1 MHEPDA
7 NPPLGD
13 GPWQAGEVI
22 AETLAERVPTVRR
35 ETTGAEAARVIA
47 EYRLSG
53 LVVADADGVPIAV
66 VPGSQIL
73 GLVLPQYVRD
83 EPNLAHAYDEAGADE
98 LCGVL
103 NHATIGEL
111 IDAKRLTAH
120 KPPSVLPEDTL
131 IEVASV
137 MDDGHLPLV
146 LVTDRDGGYHGAIT
160 MSRVLAAIAAAAGQD
175 SDLVRRRLERDVLPP
190 DPA

>member
-1 MHEPDA
+1 
-7 NPPLGD
+7 
-13 GPWQAGEVI
+13 VI
-22 AETLAERVPTVRR
+22 AETLAERVPMVRR

-53 LVVADADGVPIAV
+53 LVVADDDGVPIAV

-83 EPNLAHAYDEAGADE
+83 DPNLAHAYDEAGSDE

-103 NHATIGEL
+103 NRATIGEL
-111 IDAKRLTAH
+111 IDAKKLTAH
-120 KPPSVLPEDTL
+120 KPPSVLPDDTL

-137 MDDGHLPLV
+137 MDGGHLPLV
-146 LVTDRDGGYHGAIT
+146 LVTDRDGRYHGAIT
-160 MSRVLAAIAAAAGQD
+160 MSRVLAAIATAAGQD

-190 DPA
+190 HDPA